1 MENPEIKLGDEA
13 EKIFLCTEGDAD
25 DISEEM
31 QSFLKYVAEGIPS
44 DSFTSEL
51 DNAVKG
57 AREQAEWRRE
67 YMNLQEMLEQER
79 KEGLEEGIEKGRA
92 EERVNTEREKARAD
106 AEKARADA
114 MGEEIR
120 RLKEML
126 AALNKGVS

>member
-1 MENPEIKLGDEA
+1 M
-13 EKIFLCTEGDAD
+13 CTEGDAD

-67 YMNLQEMLEQER
+67 YMNLQEMQEQ
-79 KEGLEEGIEKGRA
+79 
-92 EERVNTEREKARAD
+92 
-106 AEKARADA
+106 
-114 MGEEIR
+114 
-120 RLKEML
+120 
-126 AALNKGVS
+126 